1 MRGRKVAVQTAV
13 LVFATILGW
22 GTAGPAMA
30 STIEYSGR
38 ATAVRTAVSAHADTG
53 ELAATGGNLDAAE
66 LSAGVPGAVAVD
78 TLHAS
83 TIGQAEYV
91 HSEASVGSLA
101 MTEGLNSIAAD
112 LIMSRAEAQNQG
124 GWVIRSARSHVDG
137 LLVNGLPV
145 VVTGEPNQTVPLVGG
160 QLVINEQSQTSTGG
174 IESITVI
181 ALHLTAGEADIAI
194 GTSRAGLKPPT
205 VAQACSA
212 TADFATGGGWLVPT
226 GQALKAS
233 FGFVGGVRDGAFH
246 GHLVFKDSQT
256 QDRVKGEVTFYV
268 PGTGNERTM
277 GGQGQIN
284 GQFGTFTLNVVDV
297 AEPGAAD
304 GFNLEYASE
313 AHGGT
318 ATGTLGGG
326 NIQLHPGC

>member
-1 MRGRKVAVQTAV
+1 MRGKVSVQAAFA
-13 LVFATILGW
+13 VFATVLAW

-38 ATAVRTAVSAHADTG
+38 ATALRTAVSTHADTG
-53 ELAATGGNLDAAE
+53 ELASTGGNLDAAE
-66 LSAGVPGAVAVD
+66 LSAGVPGALTAD

-83 TIGQAEYV
+83 TIGQSEYV

-101 MTEGLNSIAAD
+101 MAEGLNTISAD
-112 LIMSRAEAQNQG
+112 LVMSRAEAQNQG
-124 GWVIRSARSHVDG
+124 GWVIRSGRSHVDG

-160 QLVINEQSQTSTGG
+160 QLVINEQSQSSTNGVS
-174 IESITVI
+174 SITVT
-181 ALHLTAGEADIAI
+181 ALHLIVGDADIAI
-194 GTSRAGLKPPT
+194 GSSRAGLKPPT

-212 TADFATGGGWLVPT
+212 TADFTTGGGWIVPP

-233 FGFVGGVRDGAFH
+233 FGFVGGVRDGEFH
-246 GHLVFKDSQT
+246 GHLVFKNHQT
-256 QDRVKGEVTFYV
+256 QDRVKGDVILYIV
-268 PGTGNERTM
+268 GTGTDRFM
-277 GGQGQIN
+277 LGQGEVN
-284 GQFGTFTLNVVDV
+284 GQPGEFDVEVSDVD
-297 AEPGAAD
+297 EPGRAD
-304 GFNLEYASE
+304 RFTINYQSQQGVGS
-313 AHGGT
+313 